1 MMTEEILY
9 ARLKE
14 ALRDAIARHHLD
26 ERSISLKSRGLTPEE
41 AIGRTARTDY
51 PILNGREVMLQA
63 RFGEALG
70 QAFTSAPVD
79 FEGSLADVLELDT
92 THDPQAAGMLV
103 ATLNAV
109 LRAVGEIGNTV
120 HCRDDGPELCAE
132 RYAALVRERFGTPR
146 IALVGFQP
154 ALLARLSKEFSVRV
168 LDLNPEIVGTV
179 RSGVLVEDGMAAYQD
194 VVRDWAE
201 LERYRIWRQEEEER
215 RYAAILGASLS
226 LEEVADFRASLG
238 MLATGEQERFQAVRQ
253 AEEQVRQQEQA
264 VTGAQRAVALARR
277 EAAKIEKHRDIWQE
291 NAKREQEH
299 LEDLELEEFAT
310 PSRASDDA

>member
-1 MMTEEILY
+1 M
-9 ARLKE
+9 
-14 ALRDAIARHHLD
+14 
-26 ERSISLKSRGLTPEE
+26 
-41 AIGRTARTDY
+41 
-51 PILNGREVMLQA
+51 
-63 RFGEALG
+63 
-70 QAFTSAPVD
+70 
-79 FEGSLADVLELDT
+79 
-92 THDPQAAGMLV
+92 
-103 ATLNAV
+103 
-109 LRAVGEIGNTV
+109 
-120 HCRDDGPELCAE
+120 
-132 RYAALVRERFGTPR
+132 
-146 IALVGFQP
+146 
-154 ALLARLSKEFSVRV
+154 
-168 LDLNPEIVGTV
+168 
-179 RSGVLVEDGMAAYQD
+179 
-194 VVRDWAE
+194 
-201 LERYRIWRQEEEER
+201 QEEEER

>member
-194 VVRDWAE
+194 VA
-201 LERYRIWRQEEEER
+201 
-215 RYAAILGASLS
+215 GAVYGQHAL
-226 LEEVADFRASLG
+226 
-238 MLATGEQERFQAVRQ
+238 QRFVRQ
-253 AEEQVRQQEQA
+253 LSGYRQAGAVFRYLLCRGGACPGGGTLLPHVGLRPVR
-264 VTGAQRAVALARR
+264 
-277 EAAKIEKHRDIWQE
+277 RD
-291 NAKREQEH
+291 
-299 LEDLELEEFAT
+299 
-310 PSRASDDA
+310 

>member
-1 MMTEEILY
+1 MAQRLY
-9 ARLKE
+9 PLQALLSVRHYREDAARN
-14 ALRDAIARHHLD
+14 ALRLE
-26 ERSISLKSRGLTPEE
+26 ERRLVQAEV
-41 AIGRTARTDY
+41 GRR
-51 PILNGREVMLQA
+51 Q
-63 RFGEALG
+63 
-70 QAFTSAPVD
+70 
-79 FEGSLADVLELDT
+79 
-92 THDPQAAGMLV
+92 
-103 ATLNAV
+103 
-109 LRAVGEIGNTV
+109 
-120 HCRDDGPELCAE
+120 
-132 RYAALVRERFGTPR
+132 
-146 IALVGFQP
+146 
-154 ALLARLSKEFSVRV
+154 
-168 LDLNPEIVGTV
+168 
-179 RSGVLVEDGMAAYQD
+179 
-194 VVRDWAE
+194 AE

-264 VTGAQRAVALARR
+264 VTDAQRAVALARR

>member
-1 MMTEEILY
+1 MAQRLY
-9 ARLKE
+9 PLQALLSVRHYREDAARN
-14 ALRDAIARHHLD
+14 ALRLE
-26 ERSISLKSRGLTPEE
+26 ERRL
-41 AIGRTARTDY
+41 
-51 PILNGREVMLQA
+51 VQA
-63 RFGEALG
+63 RE
-70 QAFTSAPVD
+70 
-79 FEGSLADVLELDT
+79 E
-92 THDPQAAGMLV
+92 
-103 ATLNAV
+103 
-109 LRAVGEIGNTV
+109 VG
-120 HCRDDGPELCAE
+120 R
-132 RYAALVRERFGTPR
+132 R
-146 IALVGFQP
+146 Q
-154 ALLARLSKEFSVRV
+154 
-168 LDLNPEIVGTV
+168 
-179 RSGVLVEDGMAAYQD
+179 
-194 VVRDWAE
+194 AE

-264 VTGAQRAVALARR
+264 VTGAQLVAEAVALARR

>member
-1 MMTEEILY
+1 
-9 ARLKE
+9 
-14 ALRDAIARHHLD
+14 
-26 ERSISLKSRGLTPEE
+26 
-41 AIGRTARTDY
+41 
-51 PILNGREVMLQA
+51 MLQA

-168 LDLNPEIVGTV
+168 
-179 RSGVLVEDGMAAYQD
+179 EDGMAAYQD

-201 LERYRIWRQEEEER
+201 LVLCTGSTLCNGSFVNFLDIGKPVLFFGTSCAG
-215 RYAAILGASLS
+215 AAHVLGA
-226 LEEVADFRASLG
+226 
-238 MLATGEQERFQAVRQ
+238 ERFCPMSA
-253 AEEQVRQQEQA
+253 
-264 VTGAQRAVALARR
+264 
-277 EAAKIEKHRDIWQE
+277 
-291 NAKREQEH
+291 
-299 LEDLELEEFAT
+299 
-310 PSRASDDA
+310 